1 MKTNFVLVDF
11 ENVQPKNISVL
22 NGRPF
27 AIKVFLGAKQARIPV
42 EMAKAIQAFGPDAE
56 YVQIDGGGKNALD
69 FHIAYY
75 IGRLSAQTPGASF
88 HVISKDSGFDPLMK
102 HLNAQG
108 ILCER
113 FISIDEILL
122 GKKSSSETHERLD
135 AVIDNLSKRKSAR
148 PRTIKTLR
156 STINGLFANQLSDEE
171 LEGLIAQLTQ
181 RGALKVADGKVQYDL
196 AS

>member
-1 MKTNFVLVDF
+1 LKTNFVLVDF

>member
-22 NGRPF
+22 NGGPF

-42 EMAKAIQAFGPDAE
+42 EMARALQAFGPDAE
-56 YVQIDGGGKNALD
+56 YVQIDGSGKNALD

-122 GKKSSSETHERLD
+122 GKRSSSETHERLD